1 MKRSMILGLR
11 PQRYIAILGLG
22 IMPLLFSGCDRQEI
36 IGYFNSGA
44 AEAVDNISDT
54 ENVVDNVGEEVANDG
69 MVPGDVAQA
78 SGTVQAGS
86 GQSEI
91 VDETEEPYTGPTV
104 SLIMVGDILFHT
116 PVAESGVQE
125 DGSYNYDALFAN
137 VKDEIE
143 GADLALVNQEVIIGG
158 DSLGISGYP
167 SFNAPYEL
175 GNALAETGFDV
186 VLHATNHTL
195 DQGKKGVRNCL
206 SFWKNEYPDMA
217 VIGINESQDAQDNNI
232 YVYEQDG
239 IRIAILNYTYGTNGI
254 ALPSDMPYAVNLL
267 EEDKVVADIEKARGE
282 ADFIIV
288 CPHWG
293 TEYQLTP
300 SAEQERWTE
309 IFLENGVDLVIG
321 THPHVIQ
328 PIEWIPCEDE
338 IAAGNGTSNAG
349 ASASGAVEADG
360 MLVYYSLGNFV
371 NWTSSSGEGIANR
384 MVGGMAEITI
394 GIDENGDGFIVDYGV
409 EPLVCHVTEGT
420 NGVTTYLLEDYTDEM
435 AAENAIRQQDSA
447 FSKEYCEALCEEV
460 WGDLVE

>member
-1 MKRSMILGLR
+1 MESSKK
-11 PQRYIAILGLG
+11 YIALLGLG
-22 IMPLLFSGCDRQEI
+22 MIPLLLGGCDRQETI
-36 IGYFNSGA
+36 SYFNSGA
-44 AEAVDNISDT
+44 AETVDNISDT
-54 ENVVDNVGEEVANDG
+54 ENVVDNEAGAISNATAEVGI
-69 MVPGDVAQA
+69 
-78 SGTVQAGS
+78 
-86 GQSEI
+86 GQSE
-91 VDETEEPYTGPTV
+91 VTEETEEPYTGPTV
-104 SLIMVGDILFHT
+104 SLVMVGDILFHT

-158 DSLGISGYP
+158 EALGISVYP

-175 GNALAETGFDV
+175 GDALAEAGFDV

-195 DQGKKGVRNCL
+195 DQGKKGVQNCL
-206 SFWKNEYPDMA
+206 SFWKNQHPDVA
-217 VIGINESQDAQDNNI
+217 VLGINASQDAQNNNI
-232 YVYEQDG
+232 YFYEQDV

-254 ALPSDMPYAVNLL
+254 DLPSDMPYAVNLL
-267 EEDKVVADIEKARGE
+267 EEEKVVADIEKAKEE

-300 SAEQERWTE
+300 SAEQGRWTE

-328 PIEWIPCEDE
+328 PIEWIPYEDQGGDAE
-338 IAAGNGTSNAG
+338 NG
-349 ASASGAVEADG
+349 ASDTEG
-360 MLVYYSLGNFV
+360 MLVYYSLGNFL

-384 MVGGMAEITI
+384 MVGGMAEVTI
-394 GIDENGDGFIVDYGV
+394 GIDENGEAFIVDYGV
-409 EPLVCHVTEGT
+409 EPLVCHLTAGV
-420 NGVTTYLLEDYTDEM
+420 NGVTTYLLEDYNEEM
-435 AAENAIRQQDSA
+435 AAENAILQQDGA

-460 WGDLVE
+460 WGELEE